1 MQMTEAQ
8 TPEQKLSALAPRAID
23 AFTRQA
29 LEGAA
34 MVLGDRENP
43 LRINLFSAGIRI
55 FFEHLMGTLAPLDE
69 VKACPWFRPEK
80 DTTGPTRRQRIQYC
94 LQGGITDQFLK
105 KTLDLEPESLRG
117 RLLSA
122 FNNLSKHVHGRE
134 DTLIL
139 DGATQDQEAVATVDA
154 VAEFLNAY
162 HECRAA
168 LLEPLAE
175 SLDDAAVDDLMQE
188 TIQSIDEL
196 ATHHSIEEIYVGNTE
211 VVSIGAE
218 SVRYRASGT
227 ISVILQWGS
236 NSDLRR
242 GDGAELG
249 QSFPFECLFD
259 VPVTDPQ
266 EIGEAEIVSGVD
278 TSSWW
283 GDYYEDERP

>member
-1 MQMTEAQ
+1 MTEAQ
-8 TPEQKLSALAPRAID
+8 TPEQKLLALAPQAVD
-23 AFTRQA
+23 TFTRQA

-34 MVLGDRENP
+34 KTLADRDNP

-55 FFEHLMGTLAPLDE
+55 FFEHLMGAMAPVDE
-69 VKACPWFRPEK
+69 VKACPWFQPVK
-80 DTTGPTRRQRIQYC
+80 DTTGPTRAQRIQYC
-94 LQGGITDQFLK
+94 LQGGITDQFLEE
-105 KTLDLEPESLRG
+105 TLQLEPEALRSQ
-117 RLLSA
+117 LLRA

-134 DTLIL
+134 DTVIR
-139 DGATQDQEAVATVDA
+139 DGAAQDQEAVATVDA

-162 HECRAA
+162 HDCRAA

-175 SLDDAAVDDLMQE
+175 SLDEAAVDDLMQE

-196 ATHHSIEEIYVGNTE
+196 ATHHSIEEIYVGHTE
-211 VVSIGAE
+211 VAAIGAE
-218 SVRYRASGT
+218 SVRYRATGT

-278 TSSWW
+278 TSAWW

>member
-1 MQMTEAQ
+1 MTEAE
-8 TPEQKLSALAPRAID
+8 TPEQKLAALAPRAID

-34 MVLGDRENP
+34 RVLGDRDNP

-94 LQGGITDQFLK
+94 LQGGITDQFLEE
-105 KTLDLEPESLRG
+105 TLDLEPEALRSQ
-117 RLLSA
+117 LLGA
-122 FNNLSKHVHGRE
+122 FNNLSKHVHGRA

-139 DGATQDQEAVATVDA
+139 DAAAQDEEAAATVDA
-154 VAEFLNAY
+154 VAGFLNAY

-168 LLEPLAE
+168 LLKPLAE

-196 ATHHSIEEIYVGNTE
+196 ATHHSIEEIYVGHTE
-211 VVSIGAE
+211 VAAIGAE
-218 SVRYRASGT
+218 SVRYRATGT

-242 GDGAELG
+242 GDGAEMEK
-249 QSFPFECLFD
+249 SFPFECLFD
-259 VPVTDPQ
+259 VPVEDPQ
-266 EIGEAEIVSGVD
+266 ELDNAEIVSGVD
-278 TSSWW
+278 TGSWW
-283 GDYYEDERP
+283 DGYYDEDDRL